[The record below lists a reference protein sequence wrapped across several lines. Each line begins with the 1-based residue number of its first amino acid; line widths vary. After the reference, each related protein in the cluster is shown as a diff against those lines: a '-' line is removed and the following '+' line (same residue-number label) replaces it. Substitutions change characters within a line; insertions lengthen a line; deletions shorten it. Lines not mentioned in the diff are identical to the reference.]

1 MCFGFTR
8 RLRRAMAV
16 SNRFFIHSNSQNASI
31 SAGSGI
37 LPMVAVRSSEPGS
50 VRARAWAG
58 GCLRKWS
65 AMRHRVK
72 IQEPASKGTPLRV
85 GFELMDFFGHA

>member
-1 MCFGFTR
+1 
-8 RLRRAMAV
+8 
-16 SNRFFIHSNSQNASI
+16 
-31 SAGSGI
+31 
-37 LPMVAVRSSEPGS
+37 VRSSEPGS